1 MDFFISDWLKD
12 KVARATYYFK
22 YIYGWKQRPCSACG
36 GSGRYDDN
44 GSPKCDVCNGT
55 GKETY
60 PGPKAIDN
68 AIVRC
73 APQLAALA
81 KRMEEERKKIR

>member
-1 MDFFISDWLKD
+1 MNFFISDWFKA
-12 KVARATYYFK
+12 KVARATYYFS
-22 YIYGWKQRPCSACG
+22 YVYGWRQKDCTACS
-36 GSGRYDDN
+36 GSGRYDSH
-44 GSPKCDVCNGT
+44 GSPKCGACNGK

-60 PGPKAIDN
+60 RGPKAIDN

-81 KRMEEERKKIR
+81 KRMEEERKKIK